1 MLVEAVRQFNRGG
14 VDSCPSFFGRRD
26 DLLRR
31 KDHSSHAGVSHFQ
44 RVRVSNTGHTFR
56 PILARACTYM
66 SFGYF
71 NTRTRNR
78 FRSKMIVCYT
88 IIETSLKSL
97 PQHNY
102 SIQDARTCV
111 FCFFVCCFVEFCF
124 YLTLKRGGLEHC
136 R

>member
-71 NTRTRNR
+71 NTHTRNR
-78 FRSKMIVCYT
+78 ISKQNDRVLHDHRNIFKVIAST
-88 IIETSLKSL
+88 
-97 PQHNY
+97 
-102 SIQDARTCV
+102 
-111 FCFFVCCFVEFCF
+111 
-124 YLTLKRGGLEHC
+124 
-136 R
+136 

>member
-71 NTRTRNR
+71 NTHTRNR
-78 FRSKMIVCYT
+78 ISKQNDRVLHDHRNIFKVIALN
-88 IIETSLKSL
+88 II
-97 PQHNY
+97 
-102 SIQDARTCV
+102 IQFNTPGRA
-111 FCFFVCCFVEFCF
+111 CFVFLF
-124 YLTLKRGGLEHC
+124 VVLLSFAFT
-136 R
+136 